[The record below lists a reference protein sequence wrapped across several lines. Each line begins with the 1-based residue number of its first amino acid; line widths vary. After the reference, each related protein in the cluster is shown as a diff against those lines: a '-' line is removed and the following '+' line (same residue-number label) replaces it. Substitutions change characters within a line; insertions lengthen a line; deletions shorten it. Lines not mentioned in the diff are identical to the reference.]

1 MGVIVKQSVKGT
13 IYVYLGVI
21 LGFITTG
28 ILFPRIYSPEQF
40 GLLKIILAYA
50 TMITQFGTLGIN
62 GVTIRLFPF
71 FRNTENKHHG
81 FLAMVLMVGL
91 IGFIISSS
99 LLLLFKPLLIE
110 VSLEKSALFVSYINY
125 LFVLIFFQIFF
136 SILDVYYSAL
146 LNSTL
151 GTYLRE
157 VFQRVLIIIL
167 IGFFFFD
174 LLTFHQFVLAYI
186 VALSI
191 PTVYIM
197 LSLMKA
203 GQFSLKTDFAFLDK
217 TMIRSVF
224 SVSAF
229 SILNG
234 FSMNF
239 IQNIDTIMITK
250 MVGLSGTGIYGI
262 CFFFG
267 VVISMPSRSIYKI
280 ANVVSA
286 EAWKTNDMKTIR
298 DIYEKSCLTLFIIG
312 GLLFMALWVNIDN
325 VFHVIGPA
333 YSSGKWVI
341 FFIGLGN
348 LIDMA
353 TGANSSIFGTSK
365 YYKVQTVLLVLLVV
379 LLIATNI
386 FSDTSSCFTNTSFS
400 LIIFVSFIY

>member
-1 MGVIVKQSVKGT
+1 LGVIVKQSVKGT

-167 IGFFFFD
+167 IGFFLKGET
-174 LLTFHQFVLAYI
+174 LLL
-186 VALSI
+186 L
-191 PTVYIM
+191 
-197 LSLMKA
+197 
-203 GQFSLKTDFAFLDK
+203 LKRL
-217 TMIRSVF
+217 
-224 SVSAF
+224 
-229 SILNG
+229 
-234 FSMNF
+234 
-239 IQNIDTIMITK
+239 
-250 MVGLSGTGIYGI
+250 GLTQ
-262 CFFFG
+262 
-267 VVISMPSRSIYKI
+267 
-280 ANVVSA
+280 
-286 EAWKTNDMKTIR
+286 ET
-298 DIYEKSCLTLFIIG
+298 G
-312 GLLFMALWVNIDN
+312 GLQPNRHYLEHMEQA
-325 VFHVIGPA
+325 G
-333 YSSGKWVI
+333 Y
-341 FFIGLGN
+341 
-348 LIDMA
+348 
-353 TGANSSIFGTSK
+353 
-365 YYKVQTVLLVLLVV
+365 LL
-379 LLIATNI
+379 
-386 FSDTSSCFTNTSFS
+386 
-400 LIIFVSFIY
+400 Y